1 MSSWLLSALLL
12 FAMARPAF
20 PQDQPKPKAPP
31 KMEELPPEED
41 ASLKPKEYSFNPL
54 QAETELNTG
63 KYYFHRGKYRAAA
76 ERFRE
81 ATRWNPTLAEAY
93 ERLGAAEE
101 KQHDPKAAREAY
113 SKYLEMAPDAKDAKE
128 IKKKISKM

>member
-1 MSSWLLSALLL
+1 MLLPAMMALALL
-12 FAMARPAF
+12 
-20 PQDQPKPKAPP
+20 QDQPKAKPPETQKPP
-31 KMEELPPEED
+31 KVEELPPEED
-41 ASLKPKEYSFNPL
+41 IAAKPKEYSFNPL
-54 QAETELNTG
+54 QAETEMNTG

-81 ATRWNPTLAEAY
+81 ATRWNPTLAEAF

-101 KQHDPKAAREAY
+101 KQHDMKAAREAY

-128 IKKKISKM
+128 IKKKMGKT